1 MPKIT
6 YLNHEKDQCS
16 FDGDPFGA
24 KVTVSTILRSLMKG
38 EPGLFIKQVGSNT
51 SEQDEKKSFVNV
63 KNREA
68 GNFTEN

>member
-1 MPKIT
+1 
-6 YLNHEKDQCS
+6 
-16 FDGDPFGA
+16 
-24 KVTVSTILRSLMKG
+24 MKG